1 MRRTLKLE
9 KEAYDLI
16 RQVVGVRDYKL
27 YGQEE
32 AGEVR
37 PDLFQHA
44 ATGELAVT
52 VLPER
57 TLDEGPT
64 ALLRT
69 VFQQER
75 VIAAVTLPEI
85 LGVMVVE
92 NDKGARESQPVSLIV
107 SVHEDAKVVDRKNML
122 LSTQRYENRSF
133 KNKLLASEEK
143 VYQSSEKS
151 PLVAIQDYL
160 SAAIS
165 ASLKEEDVQQQIERA
180 PDPELEKIRNF
191 CQANDGRDFFFE
203 DARVTLNFDA
213 PTDSVALV
221 RTGQEDLADF
231 RDIEEMQ
238 GDLQY
243 LMSQLEMQDS
253 LEAERYIFEQQ
264 LASQDYSTQLSWED
278 YAGLMQVNDDTVSST
293 GKNWEPVSPLYCLVE
308 ENDDSTFKGLAKLVE
323 VEMISYGNQ
332 EDLVFHLVDLGG
344 KAVEIYEP
352 SALLLTKEDA
362 GHLHQSLAQYRERLA
377 EEAKAREKELSPM
390 LRQFLD
396 LKKKHPDA
404 LLLFRCGDFYET
416 YKEDA
421 AKAAKILG
429 ITLTKSCRI
438 KDDQGKPLAMAG
450 FPYHALDSYLPKLIR
465 AGQRVAICDQI
476 EAPVK
481 QKPKKEEK
489 KSVREEQP
497 APAPPPQPPKTYN
510 LYTNEHGDS
519 DRSWDDYLDFIP
531 GEGLKFSKN
540 DYTYGSPADR
550 GHVLPADKM
559 SPEEMEEARK
569 VLTSR
574 ILADNRLSNPKVW
587 IGSSQ
592 PRDFAMRCWVKG
604 SKKYNGEA
612 RLMTIG
618 SKHDRFGREVYYA
631 YIQTPEGKNYQVSP
645 SVIKPY
651 AKHLSITLEKMSICE
666 LAVMVDEMQHGH
678 WNIPGYNQ
686 HLFRWPEFL
695 TKYARAVADQIRAD
709 EHIVT
714 SVQDLQL
721 VTSDESMMR
730 ITLDIDQGG
739 KKNTHEFDVSLEKMG
754 LQWGDEFE
762 DELSKDLQKDVLA
775 FYRENDRLPREPEL
789 TWLTE
794 QHDYHELHKATAAE
808 ASEPQEVNVAMRRW
822 QDDIAIHQATYHGE
836 ATDHNMEV
844 FVSKDGHVF
853 FRDPED
859 KALLVHEQYF
869 GTPKSILTKSEVSD
883 MLKRE
888 GVSPDTLLDMI
899 LNPEKAEQCY
909 ELLANFNVTES
920 RINRDSL
927 VEGEVP
933 HTDISDARHLWSQ
946 DILATGATYYSYD
959 YDMTL
964 NEMFISPDGHVFVY
978 YPDAK
983 DNYWEE
989 EIYSHYK
996 LPDLRGMSNEEIAK
1010 TLNAFHDEHS
1020 IFRAY
1025 DAEDIQVY
1033 RGKSEEGWTC
1043 KLLDDVMMSTH
1054 LDKLPQVHYLKNIRE
1069 ASQWDGVIPMRS
1081 PREEMKVLESDYI
1094 NSISNSQNSQVMQD
1108 YKRQNSVELT
1118 GFVASAPEFKT
1129 LPNSGKDVM
1138 TFNMALRTSDTR
1150 QMGEDGKPETRSL
1163 LMRVEKYLK
1172 EGEQEKLAPLCEKG
1186 KLVTVD
1192 GFIAGQDKYET
1203 KQGVKVNT
1211 LRLVAHNVQN
1221 YVKASEGAQSNFKNS
1236 VTISGRLTKDL
1247 KWVGKEESKLNAN
1260 LAYFSAKEGE
1270 QDPKFFLQMSKFMK
1284 PEQKESLLSLITPNT
1299 AVKVEG
1305 WLEAVEFTNKEGTK
1319 VNTFNFVPKTIEQ
1332 AEVKEQSQE
1341 GGAEQSKPAIT
1352 VDRAALQQQY
1362 PDALQTLRQEGINPD
1377 KLSDAQLN
1385 RIFND
1390 KKGTDLTTE
1399 TGARKTILLQ
1409 KVGDSYDIKSTP
1421 VKPKAQ
1427 QQDAGAE
1434 M

>member
-1 MRRTLKLE
+1 MKSIRRLE
-9 KEAYDLI
+9 KEVYDLI
-16 RQVVGVRDYKL
+16 RHVVGTRDYRL
-27 YGQEE
+27 YGQ
-32 AGEVR
+32 GEDGMIH

-44 ATGELAVT
+44 VPGQLAIT

-57 TLDEGPT
+57 VLDEGPT

-69 VFQQER
+69 AFQQER
-75 VIAAVTLPEI
+75 VIAAVTLPESV
-85 LGVMVVE
+85 GTMDVE
-92 NDKGARESQPVSLIV
+92 NETGAKESQSLSMIV
-107 SVHEDAKVVDRKNML
+107 SIHEDEKVVARKNVL

-133 KNKLLASEEK
+133 KNKLLASEQK
-143 VYQSSEKS
+143 TYLSSEKP
-151 PLVAIQDYL
+151 PLMAIQDYL
-160 SAAIS
+160 YAAIS
-165 ASLKEEDVQQQIERA
+165 ASLREADVQQRMERD
-180 PDPELEKIRNF
+180 PDPELERIRNF
-191 CQANDGRDFFFE
+191 CRTNDGRDFFFE
-203 DARVTLNFDA
+203 DSRVTLNYDG
-213 PTDSVALV
+213 PTDSVAFV
-221 RTGQEDLADF
+221 RAGQEDIADF

-238 GDLQY
+238 ADLQY
-243 LMSQLEMQDS
+243 LMSQVVEEERQ
-253 LEAERYIFEQQ
+253 EAERYIFVRQ
-264 LASQDYSTQLSWED
+264 LAGLHYSIPLTQQECSD
-278 YAGLMQVNDDTVSST
+278 LMQVNDNAVSST
-293 GKNWEPVSPLYCLVE
+293 GKTWEPLSPLYCLVQE
-308 ENDDSTFKGLAKLVE
+308 HGDSTYKGLAKLVE
-323 VEMISYGNQ
+323 VEMISYG
-332 EDLVFHLVDLGG
+332 ELTDLVFHLTDLDGN
-344 KAVEIYEP
+344 AVEINEP
-352 SALLLTKEDA
+352 SSLLLTEEDA
-362 GHLHQSLAQYRERLA
+362 GRLHQSLAQHRERLA
-377 EEAKAREKELSPM
+377 EETISREKELSPM

-421 AKAAKILG
+421 AKAASILG
-429 ITLTKSCRI
+429 ITLTKSSRI
-438 KDDQGKPLAMAG
+438 KDDQGRPLAMAG

-465 AGQRVAICDQI
+465 AGHRVAICDQI
-476 EAPVK
+476 EPHVS
-481 QKPKKEEK
+481 QKLEKEK
-489 KSVREEQP
+489 EQP
-497 APAPPPQPPKTYN
+497 AQVPPPQPPKTYN

-550 GHVLPADKM
+550 GHVLPSDKM
-559 SPEEMEEARK
+559 SSEEMDEARK

-574 ILADNRLSNPKVW
+574 ILADKRLSNPKMW

-612 RLMTIG
+612 RLMSIG

-645 SVIKPY
+645 NTIKPY
-651 AKHLSITLEKMSICE
+651 AKHLSITLEKMSISE
-666 LAVMVDEMQHGH
+666 LAVMADEMQHGH
-678 WNIPGYNQ
+678 WNMPGYNQ

-721 VTSDESMMR
+721 VPGDESVMR
-730 ITLDIDQGG
+730 IALDVEQGG
-739 KKNTHEFDVSLEKMG
+739 KKSASEFEVSLEKMG

-762 DELSKDLQKDVLA
+762 DELGKDLQKDVLA
-775 FYRENDRLPREPEL
+775 FYRENDRLPRESGL

-794 QHDYHELHKATAAE
+794 QHDYHELHRAPLAVV
-808 ASEPQEVNVAMRRW
+808 SEPQEVNVAMRRW

-859 KALLVHEQYF
+859 KELLIHEQYF

-888 GVSPDTLLDMI
+888 GVCSDTLLDMI

-1025 DAEDIQVY
+1025 DAEDIQEY

-1081 PREEMKVLESDYI
+1081 PMEEMKVLESDYI

-1211 LRLVAHNVQN
+1211 LRLVAHSVQS
-1221 YVKASEGAQSNFKNS
+1221 YVKAAEGAQSNFKNS
-1236 VTISGRLTKDL
+1236 ITISGRLTKDL
-1247 KWVGKEESKLNAN
+1247 KWVGKDESKLNAN

-1284 PEQKESLLSLITPNT
+1284 PEQKESLLPLITPNT

-1352 VDRAALQQQY
+1352 VDREALQQQY

-1421 VKPKAQ
+1421 VKPKTQ